1 MLRRVL
7 LTLVVLLAATPA
19 ADSPKLVVLELQH
32 LGGATEAEARSLND
46 AVVAVTSSAGVFQVV
61 SQRDIITLLGVERQK
76 QLLGCGE
83 ESTSCLAELSGALDA
98 RFLVSGSLNKVGKTY
113 QLTLQTLDARKS
125 QPIGRS
131 LRASQSL
138 DELRKLL
145 PWAVSEATGTSSPK
159 APSRVVPTLL
169 MVAGGLGLVAGGF
182 VVFQAETREQAIVRE
197 LATTKLTQAL
207 PRRAVDYQADA
218 KDLANQKTSALLLF
232 SLGAIAAAAGAWWYF
247 SIPDVSGGRLAL
259 VPTGSG
265 AALVGA
271 F

>member
-1 MLRRVL
+1 ML
-7 LTLVVLLAATPA
+7 LTATPA

-32 LGGATEAEARSLND
+32 LGEATEAEARSLDD
-46 AVVAVTSSAGVFQVV
+46 AVVSVVSNTGLFQVV

-83 ESTSCLAELSGALDA
+83 ESASCLAELSGALDA
-98 RFLVSGSLNKVGKTY
+98 RFIVSGTLNKVGKTY

-131 LRASQSL
+131 LRASKSL

-145 PWAVSEATGTSSPK
+145 PWAVADATGTSSPK
-159 APSRVVPTLL
+159 PPSRVLPTLL
-169 MVAGGLGLVAGGF
+169 MVAGGLALVAGGF
-182 VVFQAETREQAIVRE
+182 VVFQTETREQAILRE
-197 LATTKLTQAL
+197 LGNTKLTQAL
-207 PRRAVDYQADA
+207 PRTAADYQADS
-218 KDLANQKTSALLLF
+218 KDIASQKTSELLF
-232 SLGAIAAAAGAWWYF
+232 LSLGAIAAAAGAWWYF
-247 SIPDVSGGRLAL
+247 SIPDVSGGRVAL

-265 AALVGA
+265 AAFVGA